1 MLESSVELF
10 GVLSLG
16 VLPLLIAIC
25 IVGSVLAALRA
36 VSRSSDCVSKE
47 EPREVSASWLK

>member
-16 VLPLLIAIC
+16 VLPLLIAVC
-25 IVGSVLAALRA
+25 VVGSVLAALRA
-36 VSRSSDCVSKE
+36 VSRSSDCVSQE